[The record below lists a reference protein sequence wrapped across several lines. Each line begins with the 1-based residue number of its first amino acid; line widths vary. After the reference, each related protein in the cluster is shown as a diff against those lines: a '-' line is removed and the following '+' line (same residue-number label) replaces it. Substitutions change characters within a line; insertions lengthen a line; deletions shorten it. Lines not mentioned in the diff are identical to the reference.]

1 MNMQKYLSFA
11 VSLVLFT
18 VGACTPSTN
27 ETASSSKSADPI
39 YSSDKAKNT
48 DSKPQPSAT
57 NGWQDYSSESGKF
70 SVQMPTKPQE
80 QSQEKKTEV
89 GAVKINMAISESNT
103 SAYMVS
109 SNDYP

>member
-1 MNMQKYLSFA
+1 MQKYLSYA

-27 ETASSSKSADPI
+27 ETASSSKSADPS

-48 DSKPQPSAT
+48 DSKPQTSAT

-70 SVQMPTKPQE
+70 SVQMPTGSIVQTMLDQYLNANKLE
-80 QSQEKKTEV
+80 IAT
-89 GAVKINMAISESNT
+89 
-103 SAYMVS
+103 
-109 SNDYP
+109 

>member
-1 MNMQKYLSFA
+1 MQKYLSYA

-27 ETASSSKSADPI
+27 ETASSSKSADPS

-48 DSKPQPSAT
+48 DSKPQTSAT

-109 SNDYP
+109 YNDYP